1 MQALDCRNL
10 KDLLDSYLSDEL
22 SVETNHAVLRHVEQ
36 CPACRTEM
44 AARRDLREGMRR
56 AGTQLRLSA
65 EGRERLRER
74 LRAEAPGQT
83 PAQDGVRGSARE
95 QSRESFFKRLLS
107 DVFAPL
113 RGNPIL
119 AAALTLLLTLG
130 LGYGLFL
137 FRPHTVAAAELSR
150 EFMSEAIG
158 DHDYCAPQ
166 FRDEESATMAEDAKE
181 YDPAYADLDR
191 IAEVG
196 AQGMKLRAAHVCSFA
211 GRSFAHLVY
220 TRGDDLISL
229 LVTERNA
236 KAMKNGVVPDDDG
249 LAAGLQQE
257 IRGDFRVSAYQTRRH
272 VVLVVTTLSDGET
285 KALAEKIARP
295 VSDHLRNVE
304 VKSPQPAPHK

>member
-1 MQALDCRNL
+1 
-10 KDLLDSYLSDEL
+10 
-22 SVETNHAVLRHVEQ
+22 
-36 CPACRTEM
+36 
-44 AARRDLREGMRR
+44 
-56 AGTQLRLSA
+56 
-65 EGRERLRER
+65 
-74 LRAEAPGQT
+74 LRAEAPGQALT
-83 PAQDGVRGSARE
+83 QDGVRETATG
-95 QSRESFFKRLLS
+95 QGRESFFKRLLS

-130 LGYGLFL
+130 IGYSLL
-137 FRPHTVAAAELSR
+137 LLLPHTVTAAELSR

-166 FRDEESATMAEDAKE
+166 FRDEESATMAENAKE

-196 AQGMKLRAAHVCSFA
+196 AQGLKLRAAHVCSFA
-211 GRSFAHLVY
+211 GRNFAHLVY

-236 KAMKNGVVPDDDG
+236 KAMKNGVVPNDDG

-257 IRGDFRVSAYQTRRH
+257 IQGNFRVSAYQTRRH
-272 VVLVVTTLSDGET
+272 IVLVVTTLSDGET
-285 KALAEKIARP
+285 KALAEKIAKP

-304 VKSPQPAPHK
+304 VNSLQPASHR